1 MKNSILL
8 FAIIALTGINSYSQ
22 TESTTSTSD
31 QRDHLL
37 FGVKLGLNYSNV
49 YDAQGENFVAD
60 AKFGVALG
68 GFVSIPIG
76 TFIGVQPE
84 LLYSQKGYK
93 SSGTYLG
100 TSYSMTRTTDF
111 LDIPIYF
118 VVKPVENI
126 FLLFGPQYSY
136 LLKRTDDFTGGSLSA
151 SDIQTFTND
160 NLRKNIFGLAG
171 GLDINIDH
179 LIIGLRAAWDTTSN
193 NGDGTSY
200 TPRYKNM
207 WYQATIGFRFY

>member
-31 QRDHLL
+31 QRDHLF

-93 SSGTYLG
+93 SSGTFLG

-126 FLLFGPQYSY
+126 SLLFGPQYSY

-207 WYQATIGFRFY
+207 WYQATIGFRF

>member
-8 FAIIALTGINSYSQ
+8 FAMIALSGFNSYSQ
-22 TESTTSTSD
+22 TENTPTKVD
-31 QRDHLL
+31 HRDHIL

-49 YDAQGENFVAD
+49 YDAQGDNFVAD

-76 TFIGVQPE
+76 SFIGVQPE

-93 SSGTYLG
+93 SSGTFLG

-126 FLLFGPQYSY
+126 SLLFGPQYSY
-136 LLKRTDDFTGGSLSA
+136 LLKRTDDFTGGSLTA
-151 SDIQTFTND
+151 SDIQTYTND

-193 NGDGTSY
+193 NGDGTSSR
-200 TPRYKNM
+200 PRYKNM
-207 WYQATIGFRFY
+207 WYQATLGFRF

>member
-37 FGVKLGLNYSNV
+37 FGVKLGLNYFNV

-126 FLLFGPQYSY
+126 SLLFGPQYSY

-207 WYQATIGFRFY
+207 WYQATIGFRF

>member
-111 LDIPIYF
+111 LEIPIYF

-126 FLLFGPQYSY
+126 SLLFGPQYSY

-207 WYQATIGFRFY
+207 WYQATIGFRF

>member
-31 QRDHLL
+31 QHDHLL

-126 FLLFGPQYSY
+126 SLLFGPQYSY

-207 WYQATIGFRFY
+207 WYQATIGFRF

>member
-22 TESTTSTSD
+22 TDSTTSTSD

-126 FLLFGPQYSY
+126 SLLFGPQYSY

-207 WYQATIGFRFY
+207 WYQATIGFRF

>member
-1 MKNSILL
+1 M
-8 FAIIALTGINSYSQ
+8 IALSGFNSYSQ
-22 TESTTSTSD
+22 TENTPTTVD
-31 QRDHLL
+31 HRDHLL

-49 YDAQGENFVAD
+49 YDAQGDNFVAD

-76 TFIGVQPE
+76 SFIGVQPE

-93 SSGTYLG
+93 SSGTFLG

-126 FLLFGPQYSY
+126 SLLYDEATREAILRHLFNSEMTTRIIPPQLGDSAGVFGAA
-136 LLKRTDDFTGGSLSA
+136 LLTA
-151 SDIQTFTND
+151 
-160 NLRKNIFGLAG
+160 
-171 GLDINIDH
+171 
-179 LIIGLRAAWDTTSN
+179 
-193 NGDGTSY
+193 
-200 TPRYKNM
+200 
-207 WYQATIGFRFY
+207 

>member
-8 FAIIALTGINSYSQ
+8 FAILTFSGFNSYSQ
-22 TESTTSTSD
+22 TDSSTLTVD
-31 QRDHLL
+31 HRDHLF

-76 TFIGVQPE
+76 NFIGVQPE

-93 SSGTYLG
+93 SSGSFLG
-100 TSYSMTRTTDF
+100 TPYSMTRTTDF
-111 LDIPIYF
+111 IDIPIYF

-126 FLLFGPQYSY
+126 SLLFGPQYSY
-136 LLKRTDDFTGGSLSA
+136 LLKRTDDFTGGSLTA
-151 SDIQTFTND
+151 SDIQTYTND

-171 GLDINIDH
+171 GVDLNLDH
-179 LIIGLRAAWDTTSN
+179 IILGVRIAWDTTTN
-193 NGDGTSY
+193 NGDGTSF
-200 TPRYKNM
+200 TPRYKYM
-207 WYQATIGFRFY
+207 WYQATLGYRF

>member
-8 FAIIALTGINSYSQ
+8 FAMIALSGFNSYSQ
-22 TESTTSTSD
+22 TENTPTKVD
-31 QRDHLL
+31 HRDHLL

-49 YDAQGENFVAD
+49 YDAQGDNFVAD

-76 TFIGVQPE
+76 SFIGVQPE

-93 SSGTYLG
+93 SSGTFLG

-136 LLKRTDDFTGGSLSA
+136 LLKRTDDFTGGSLTA
-151 SDIQTFTND
+151 SDIQTYTND

-193 NGDGTSY
+193 NGDGTSS

-207 WYQATIGFRFY
+207 WYQATLGFRF

>member
-8 FAIIALTGINSYSQ
+8 FAMIALSGFNSYSQ
-22 TESTTSTSD
+22 TENTPTKVD
-31 QRDHLL
+31 HRDHLL

-49 YDAQGENFVAD
+49 YDAQGDNFVAD

-76 TFIGVQPE
+76 SFIGVQPE

-93 SSGTYLG
+93 SSGTFLG

-118 VVKPVENI
+118 LVKPVENI
-126 FLLFGPQYSY
+126 SLLFGPQYSY
-136 LLKRTDDFTGGSLSA
+136 LLKRTDDFTGGSLTA
-151 SDIQTFTND
+151 SDIQTYTND

-171 GLDINIDH
+171 GLDFNIDH
-179 LIIGLRAAWDTTSN
+179 LIIGLRAAWDTTLN
-193 NGDGTSY
+193 NGDGTSS

-207 WYQATIGFRFY
+207 WYQATLGFRF

>member
-8 FAIIALTGINSYSQ
+8 FAMIALSGFNSYSQ
-22 TESTTSTSD
+22 TENTPTKVD
-31 QRDHLL
+31 HRDHLL

-49 YDAQGENFVAD
+49 YDAQGDNFVAD

-76 TFIGVQPE
+76 SFIGVQPE

-93 SSGTYLG
+93 SSGTFLG

-126 FLLFGPQYSY
+126 SLLFGPQYSY
-136 LLKRTDDFTGGSLSA
+136 LLKRTDDFTGGSLTA
-151 SDIQTFTND
+151 SDIQTYTND

-193 NGDGTSY
+193 NGDGTSS

-207 WYQATIGFRFY
+207 WYQATLGYRF

>member
-22 TESTTSTSD
+22 TDSTTSTSD
-31 QRDHLL
+31 QRDRLL

-93 SSGTYLG
+93 SSGTFLG

-126 FLLFGPQYSY
+126 SLLFGPQYSY

-207 WYQATIGFRFY
+207 WYQATIGFRF

>member
-8 FAIIALTGINSYSQ
+8 FAIIALSGFNSYAQSEN
-22 TESTTSTSD
+22 TSSTVD
-31 QRDHLL
+31 HRDHLL

-93 SSGTYLG
+93 SSGTFLG

-111 LDIPIYF
+111 IDVPIYF

-126 FLLFGPQYSY
+126 SLLFGPQYSY

-160 NLRKNIFGLAG
+160 NLRKNIFGFAG

-193 NGDGTSY
+193 NGDGTSF

-207 WYQATIGFRFY
+207 WYQATIGFRF

>member
-111 LDIPIYF
+111 LEIPIYF

-126 FLLFGPQYSY
+126 SLLFGPQYSY

-193 NGDGTSY
+193 NGDGISY

-207 WYQATIGFRFY
+207 WYQATIGFRF

>member
-8 FAIIALTGINSYSQ
+8 FAMIALSGFNSYSQ
-22 TESTTSTSD
+22 TENTPTKVD
-31 QRDHLL
+31 HRDHLL

-49 YDAQGENFVAD
+49 YDAQGDNFVAD

-76 TFIGVQPE
+76 SFIGVQPE

-93 SSGTYLG
+93 SSGTFLG
-100 TSYSMTRTTDF
+100 TSYSMTRTIDF

-126 FLLFGPQYSY
+126 SLLFGPQYSY
-136 LLKRTDDFTGGSLSA
+136 LLKRTDDFTGGSLTA
-151 SDIQTFTND
+151 SDIQTYTND

-193 NGDGTSY
+193 NGDGTSS

-207 WYQATIGFRFY
+207 WYQATLGFRF

>member
-8 FAIIALTGINSYSQ
+8 FTIIALTGINSYSQ

-68 GFVSIPIG
+68 GFVSIPIV

-126 FLLFGPQYSY
+126 SLLFGPQYSY

-207 WYQATIGFRFY
+207 WYQATIGFRF

>member
-126 FLLFGPQYSY
+126 SLLFGPQYSY

-207 WYQATIGFRFY
+207 WYQATIGFRF

>member
-1 MKNSILL
+1 MKNSILV
-8 FAIIALTGINSYSQ
+8 FAIIALSGFNSYSQ
-22 TESTTSTSD
+22 TENTPPTVD
-31 QRDHLL
+31 HRDHLL

-49 YDAQGENFVAD
+49 YDAQGDNFVAD

-76 TFIGVQPE
+76 SFIGVQPE

-93 SSGTYLG
+93 SSGTFLG

-126 FLLFGPQYSY
+126 SLLFGPQYSY
-136 LLKRTDDFTGGSLSA
+136 LLKRTDDFTGGSLTA
-151 SDIQTFTND
+151 SDIQTYTND

-193 NGDGTSY
+193 NGDGTSS

-207 WYQATIGFRFY
+207 WYQATLGFRF

>member
-8 FAIIALTGINSYSQ
+8 FAMIALSGFNSYSQ
-22 TESTTSTSD
+22 TENTPTKVD
-31 QRDHLL
+31 HRDHLL

-49 YDAQGENFVAD
+49 YDAQGDNFVAD

-76 TFIGVQPE
+76 SFIGVQPE

-93 SSGTYLG
+93 SSGTFLG

-126 FLLFGPQYSY
+126 SLLFGPQYSY
-136 LLKRTDDFTGGSLSA
+136 LLKRTDDFTGGSLTA
-151 SDIQTFTND
+151 SDIQTYTND

-193 NGDGTSY
+193 NGDGTSS

-207 WYQATIGFRFY
+207 WYQATLGFRF

>member
-8 FAIIALTGINSYSQ
+8 FAMIALSGFNSYSQ
-22 TESTTSTSD
+22 TENTPTKVD
-31 QRDHLL
+31 HRDLLL

-49 YDAQGENFVAD
+49 YDAQGDNFVAD

-76 TFIGVQPE
+76 SFIGVQPE

-93 SSGTYLG
+93 SSGTFLG

-126 FLLFGPQYSY
+126 SLLFGPQYSY
-136 LLKRTDDFTGGSLSA
+136 LLKRTDDFTGGSLTA
-151 SDIQTFTND
+151 SDIQTYTND

-171 GLDINIDH
+171 GLDFNIDY

-193 NGDGTSY
+193 NGDGTSS

-207 WYQATIGFRFY
+207 WYQATLGFRF

>member
-126 FLLFGPQYSY
+126 SLLFGPQYSY
-136 LLKRTDDFTGGSLSA
+136 LLKRTDDFTGGLLTA

-207 WYQATIGFRFY
+207 WYQATIGFRF

>member
-31 QRDHLL
+31 QRDRLL

-84 LLYSQKGYK
+84 LMYSQKGYK
-93 SSGTYLG
+93 SSGTFLG

-126 FLLFGPQYSY
+126 SLLFGPQYSY

-160 NLRKNIFGLAG
+160 N
-171 GLDINIDH
+171 
-179 LIIGLRAAWDTTSN
+179 
-193 NGDGTSY
+193 
-200 TPRYKNM
+200 
-207 WYQATIGFRFY
+207 

>member
-93 SSGTYLG
+93 SSGTFLG

-126 FLLFGPQYSY
+126 SLLFGPQYSY
-136 LLKRTDDFTGGSLSA
+136 LLKRTDDFTGGSLTA

-207 WYQATIGFRFY
+207 WYQATIGFRF

>member
-8 FAIIALTGINSYSQ
+8 FTIIALTGINSYSQ

-126 FLLFGPQYSY
+126 SLLFGPQYSY

-207 WYQATIGFRFY
+207 WYQATIGFRF

>member
-8 FAIIALTGINSYSQ
+8 FAMIALSGFNSYSQ
-22 TESTTSTSD
+22 TENTPTKVD
-31 QRDHLL
+31 HRDHIL

-49 YDAQGENFVAD
+49 YDAQGDNFVAD

-76 TFIGVQPE
+76 SFIGVQPE

-93 SSGTYLG
+93 SSGTFLG

-126 FLLFGPQYSY
+126 SLLFGPQYSY
-136 LLKRTDDFTGGSLSA
+136 LLKRTDDFTGGSLTA
-151 SDIQTFTND
+151 SDIQTYTND

-193 NGDGTSY
+193 NGDGTSS

-207 WYQATIGFRFY
+207 WYQATLGFRF